1 MYMHTTIYRTRNYG
15 DLLNSTGNA
24 TECSMITYM
33 GKES

>member
-1 MYMHTTIYRTRNYG
+1 MYMHTTIYRTDNYG
-15 DLLNSTGNA
+15 GLLNSRGNS